1 MNNEKNLRWALQ
13 NFLKRVF
20 VDPDLLIGWKNI
32 HFLALIGVVTR
43 VALAADENIL
53 FSILL
58 AVPETPYGERFIVVY
73 KVLALAHS
81 ISAAST
87 LSLYKHERF
96 HYNLFQTYSFIRVE
110 LYQKQIRLQGKT
122 ENFRLHSNGT
132 WKDMIYIRNLQ

>member
-1 MNNEKNLRWALQ
+1 M
-13 NFLKRVF
+13 
-20 VDPDLLIGWKNI
+20 
-32 HFLALIGVVTR
+32 TR

-58 AVPETPYGERFIVVY
+58 AVPETPYGEHFIVIY
-73 KVLALAHS
+73 KVLALVVKNAHS